1 MGLLDDVIGSAVPG
15 GNLSK
20 PLIIALFALL
30 ASGALY
36 KRSTPEAPAADK
48 PVTPPKDAD
57 EGVLGGLG
65 GLLRQFQKTG
75 HDDVIDTWIGPGQ
88 NRPMSPGQLGSALG
102 PNVVK
107 SLAQKTGLS
116 EQDLLAQLS
125 QILPDVVDKL
135 TPSGRLPTPREVA
148 KGREGVGA

>member
-36 KRSTPEAPAADK
+36 KRRAPEESATDK
-48 PVTPPKDAD
+48 PVTSAKDPD
-57 EGVLGGLG
+57 EGLLGGLG

-88 NRPMSPGQLGSALG
+88 NRSMSPGQLGSALG
-102 PNVVK
+102 PNVLK

-125 QILPDVVDKL
+125 QVLPGVVDKL
-135 TPSGRLPTPREVA
+135 TPNGRLPTPNEAARR
-148 KGREGVGA
+148 REGVGV